1 MIRQYRHDFV
11 PFEDIIRTVSCD
23 YYCNTISLLATC
35 ILFCAPLLG
44 CIENNSITIIGLKM
58 MHNKILS
65 DKSIAIGLNVS

>member
-1 MIRQYRHDFV
+1 MIRQYRHEFV

-23 YYCNTISLLATC
+23 YYCNTISLLLAYF
-35 ILFCAPLLG
+35 FCAPLLV
-44 CIENNSITIIGLKM
+44 CIENSSITIIGLKM